1 MHGQYEVISEIYDE
15 LSGVD
20 NEKWAAYIDGII
32 KKYSPSCS
40 IVLDAA
46 CGTGK
51 LTSRLSDM
59 GYDMIGLDIS
69 YEMLSIARQRC
80 QPNVLL
86 LNQDMCDFELYG
98 TVGAVISCLDS
109 VNYLNGDELKKF
121 FSCCQLYLDPDGLL
135 IFDANTEYK
144 FENVYAD
151 NDFILESDNTSHL
164 LAWSCNYSKQTK
176 QCLFSLSLFSK
187 NKNGTY
193 TREDEQQTEY
203 CHSDDFIKKTLEEC
217 GFSIIGTFGE
227 LSDTSPDTTSHRIHY
242 VCRARHEKQQG
253 IQQER
258 NNE

>member
-20 NEKWAAYIDGII
+20 TDKWASYIDGII
-32 KKYSPSCS
+32 KKYAPTASL
-40 IVLDAA
+40 VLDAA

-51 LTSRLSDM
+51 LTSKLSDM

-109 VNYLNGDELKKF
+109 VNYLNGEELKKF
-121 FSCCQLYLDPDGLL
+121 FLCCQLYLDPDGLL
-135 IFDANTEYK
+135 IFDANTQYK

-151 NDFILESDNTSHL
+151 NDFILESDDSSNL
-164 LAWSCNYSKQTK
+164 LAWSCNYNRQTQ

-187 NKNGTY
+187 NEDGTY

-203 CHSDDFIKKTLEEC
+203 CHSDEFIKKTLEEC
-217 GFSIIGTFGE
+217 NFTLIGTFGE
-227 LSDTSPDTTSHRIHY
+227 LSSSSPEKSSHRIHY
-242 VCRARHEKQQG
+242 VCRAMHEKQG
-253 IQQER
+253 V
-258 NNE
+258 